1 MLTADVILFNGFNKK
16 EVRIKALF
24 DGGSQRSYVS
34 KRVQNILSSEIINK
48 EKIKIN
54 TFNNNN
60 SKEEI
65 RDYVKFFVKTGKGN
79 KSIEPFSIS
88 LICLPLKNQLIKFA
102 QQNYPHLKNLNF
114 ADLGTGSGEMDLLIG
129 SDYLWE
135 FVSGK
140 VKCDSGDEPRGI
152 DTVFCYVL
160 SGPVANAEG
169 VVMNHQNQSSIT
181 TIHVS
186 LTLERSHFDHFDG
199 AMNINCHVDRPS
211 REMHLDGS
219 NETSHY
225 DRPSKGN
232 HLEKDFGVHHFDG
245 SYTEVMSSFWDLET
259 IRIKVEEPTPVENF
273 LKNIKMNENTNRYD
287 TNR

>member
-65 RDYVKFFVKTGKGN
+65 RDYVKLFVKTGKGN
-79 KSIEPFSIS
+79 KSIEAFSIS

-186 LTLERSHFDHFDG
+186 LTLERSHFDHFDD